1 MVAAPMMTWQA
12 SKGSPVGKARVRC
25 LKHCSSCH
33 DKQAQ
38 SPANQLTRVQVHG
51 GKGSERN
58 ALCREWGA
66 GGLLTKDVPDTD
78 ELHLRCEPDIVDGD
92 SLCPMKGRVGGLAL
106 AAPDAFQRRLRV

>member
-38 SPANQLTRVQVHG
+38 STANQLTHVQVHG
-51 GKGSERN
+51 VEGNG
-58 ALCREWGA
+58 
-66 GGLLTKDVPDTD
+66 V
-78 ELHLRCEPDIVDGD
+78 
-92 SLCPMKGRVGGLAL
+92 
-106 AAPDAFQRRLRV
+106 

>member
-38 SPANQLTRVQVHG
+38 STANQLTHVQVHG
-51 GKGSERN
+51 VEGKGVQW
-58 ALCREWGA
+58 ALPG
-66 GGLLTKDVPDTD
+66 
-78 ELHLRCEPDIVDGD
+78 
-92 SLCPMKGRVGGLAL
+92 VGGRGFADQGRPRHRRAAL
-106 AAPDAFQRRLRV
+106 AV